1 MSTYWKPA
9 PFHPDHE
16 GHTREFFYVQNKRRG
31 EVERFS
37 EDGPSY
43 ATASGQRSG
52 AMTTWEAAKA
62 WVEKRVPR
70 VVE

>member
-1 MSTYWKPA
+1 MSYWKPA
-9 PFHPDHE
+9 PFPPNHE
-16 GHTREFFYVQNKRRG
+16 GHAREFFYVQDKLRG
-31 EVERFS
+31 EIERFS
-37 EDGPSY
+37 DDGPSY
-43 ATASGQRSG
+43 ANVPNQRSG